1 MDISTIIGIIMGT
14 VCILISIILGEGMF
28 GQFADGASVFI
39 VVGGIIS
46 ALLIAYPIPK
56 LLQGLKVAKHAFRK
70 NEIDPGKVITQ
81 INELALSARKEGLLA
96 LEEIAQGMDDP
107 FLQKGI
113 LLIVDGTDAEL
124 LRSILETEITFIESR
139 HKDNQ
144 KVWEF
149 IAEMGPSW
157 GMIGTLIG
165 LIIML
170 GNLDDP
176 STLGPKMAVALIT
189 TFYGSV
195 IANFIA
201 TPLVNKLKL
210 IDEDEILHKQ
220 VMVEGLLSI
229 QAGENPRVIEE
240 KLKAFLAPSMRAVL
254 ETQDQSE
261 E

>member
-1 MDISTIIGIIMGT
+1 MDISTVLGLVVGTICIAVSIMIGGGGIMDF
-14 VCILISIILGEGMF
+14 I
-28 GQFADGASVFI
+28 DGASVFI
-39 VVGGIIS
+39 VIGGTIS
-46 ALLIAYPIPK
+46 AMLVAYPMPK
-56 LLQGLKVAKHAFRK
+56 LLEGLKTIKYTFK
-70 NEIDPGKVITQ
+70 KQEIDPTQVIKT
-81 INELALSARKEGLLA
+81 INDLALSARKEGLLA
-96 LEEIAQGMDDP
+96 LEEIAQNMDDP

-124 LRSILETEITFIESR
+124 LRSILETEIAFVENR

-144 KVWEF
+144 KVWETM
-149 IAEMGPSW
+149 AELGPAW

-170 GNLDDP
+170 GALNDP

-189 TFYGSV
+189 TFYGSI

-201 TPLVNKLKL
+201 NPIANKLKL
-210 IDEDEILHKQ
+210 NSSDEVLHKQ

-240 KLKAFLAPSMRAVL
+240 KLKAFLSPGVRK
-254 ETQDQSE
+254 TFDDQNKDE
-261 E
+261 

>member
-1 MDISTIIGIIMGT
+1 MDISTIIGIAFGFISII
-14 VCILISIILGEGMF
+14 VSIILGQGR
-28 GQFADGASVFI
+28 FALFIDGPSIFI
-39 VVGGIIS
+39 VFGGVI
-46 ALLIAYPIPK
+46 AAMLVAYPIPK
-56 LLQGLKVAKHAFRK
+56 LLGGIKSAKYAFAK
-70 NEIDPGKVITQ
+70 QNIDPTKAINK
-81 INELALSARKEGLLA
+81 INELALAARKEGLLA
-96 LEEIAQGMDDP
+96 LEEIAQSMDDP

-124 LRSILETEITFIESR
+124 LRSIMETEIAFVEAR

-144 KVWEF
+144 KVWEAV
-149 IAEMGPSW
+149 AEMGPGW

-170 GNLDDP
+170 DNLSDP
-176 STLGPKMAVALIT
+176 SALGPKMAVALVT
-189 TFYGSV
+189 TFYGSL

-201 TPLVNKLKL
+201 NPIANKLKL
-210 IDEDEILHKQ
+210 CSNDEILHKQ

-240 KLKAFLAPSMRAVL
+240 KLKAFLSPAARKGL
-254 ETQDQSE
+254 EGNSNE